1 MENNQNIQSLVTAR
15 QERDRGRDDNEA
27 ETDANLVFQDFCEE
41 RSLSE
46 NSFISKHL
54 KSIFLAGWNE
64 SRLEV
69 SELINH
75 TTSNLFRWNSLLRS
89 VLAIFIVIGLLGT
102 LFGLTDSLVELSLAL
117 KASSERQ
124 TPTENGETSAPADA
138 DSKNSRQMT
147 EALSALMADIK
158 GAFAPSIAG
167 VFFTVLG
174 VVLYG
179 FFLRCACHPV
189 KSILE
194 QSTLTVW
201 VPQLYPTTS
210 QKLIQ
215 TLQESETQMRS
226 GYQTAVRV
234 DELVETVQTNVNEFN
249 ISLTQA
255 KTITQP
261 LSESGEKIN
270 QAASAI
276 STAAADLNTGFTKSL
291 NEFSDVL
298 NKGFLQSLNEF
309 SSEFASSVNQLA
321 GFQNEIRNL
330 HQQFQKE
337 ANEKLDQHCEKLS
350 DQNQDLIKV
359 LNALNN
365 YEEASIN
372 SRKQIDEKL
381 QASID
386 KAAETNINIYTENRK
401 WFENIN
407 TENKQ
412 QFSDMQRELKQDLG
426 NVQETL
432 EKQLGHLATELK
444 TNLTNIQNDL
454 NSGLTTL
461 NERLENFDTPLKQ
474 TAERIQEVF
483 DDRLEILSDQLG
495 KFHEPIQES
504 AEKMRNTY
512 ADSVTNIEEIV
523 GNLQQEINRQ
533 NQKYEEQLTGVQ
545 SLNQR
550 VEGLLT
556 QLGENSRNQKNAV
569 DQIKETFDDRLETL
583 GDQLGKFHEPIQES
597 AEKMRNTYADSVTNM
612 EEIVGNLQQEINR
625 QNQKY
630 EEQLTGVQS
639 LNQDLV
645 NLLNQ
650 LDARLENLGK
660 PLRETVGEIK
670 GTFDE
675 QLTILNER
683 LEKFHEPIQESA
695 EKMRNTYADSV
706 KYMRGIV
713 GNLQREINKQNEK
726 YAEQLA
732 GVQSLNE
739 RVEGLLSQLD
749 ESSKNQKNAVNT
761 LSTNV
766 DGLTTDIKNLD
777 SAINTLTS
785 DSGDLHQ
792 SIVAIKEYTGTLGVA
807 SQQFVEKNEHV
818 VNLLSQLDE
827 SSKNQKNAVNT
838 LSTNVDGLTTDIKNL
853 DSAIKSFVSDS
864 GDLSQSIEAIK
875 GNIETLGTAS
885 KQFVEKVE
893 KADTNALNANI
904 DELNTTISKIAQTSQ
919 TLVDAVKGS
928 EKKRSF
934 FSRR

>member
-1 MENNQNIQSLVTAR
+1 MPSFFSEYLLPANSIALGIVICLFCFFIAWLVGLIVYWRILSRKRKQIENNQDIQPLVTAR
-15 QERDRGRDDNEA
+15 QEQDRGRDDNEG
-27 ETDANLVFQDFCEE
+27 ETDANPFFQDFCAE

-54 KSIFLAGWNE
+54 KAIFLAGWNE

-75 TTSNLFRWNSLLRS
+75 TASNLFRWNSLFRS
-89 VLAIFIVIGLLGT
+89 ALAVFIVIGLLGT
-102 LFGLTDSLVELSLAL
+102 LFGLTDSLVRL
-117 KASSERQ
+117 SSELRQ
-124 TPTENGETSAPADA
+124 NAQTQTSTENNQADA
-138 DSKNSRQMT
+138 ASESVTDSSTRIT
-147 EALSALMADIK
+147 DALSKLMEDIK
-158 GAFAPSIAG
+158 GAFAPSIWG
-167 VFFTVLG
+167 IIFTITG

-179 FFLRCACHPV
+179 VYLQIACHPV
-189 KSILE
+189 KSTLE
-194 QSTLTVW
+194 RLTLTVW

-215 TLQESETQMRS
+215 TLQESEAQMRS

-276 STAAADLNTGFTKSL
+276 RTAAADLNTGFTRSL

-309 SSEFASSVNQLA
+309 SNEFASSVNQLA

-381 QASID
+381 RGSID
-386 KAAETNINIYTENRK
+386 KAAETNTNIYTENRK

-412 QFSDMQRELKQDLG
+412 QFSDMQKELKQDLG
-426 NVQETL
+426 NLQETL

-444 TNLTNIQNDL
+444 TNLINIQNDL

-474 TAERIQEVF
+474 TVKGIKGVF
-483 DDRLEILSDQLG
+483 DNRLEILSDQLG

-504 AEKMRNTY
+504 AKQMRNTY
-512 ADSVTNIEEIV
+512 ADSVRYMQGIV
-523 GNLQQEINRQ
+523 GDLQREINKQ
-533 NQKYEEQLTGVQ
+533 NQKYEEQL
-545 SLNQR
+545 
-550 VEGLLT
+550 
-556 QLGENSRNQKNAV
+556 
-569 DQIKETFDDRLETL
+569 
-583 GDQLGKFHEPIQES
+583 
-597 AEKMRNTYADSVTNM
+597 
-612 EEIVGNLQQEINR
+612 VGI
-625 QNQKY
+625 
-630 EEQLTGVQS
+630 QS

-650 LDARLENLGK
+650 LDARLENLDK

-683 LEKFHEPIQESA
+683 LEKFDEPIQKSA
-695 EKMRNTYADSV
+695 EQMRDTYADSV
-706 KYMRGIV
+706 KYMQGIV
-713 GNLQREINKQNEK
+713 GDLQREINKQNQK
-726 YAEQLA
+726 YEEQLA
-732 GVQSLNE
+732 GVKRLNE

-749 ESSKNQKNAVNT
+749 ESSKNQKNAIDT

-766 DGLTTDIKNLD
+766 GGLTTDIKNLD
-777 SAINTLTS
+777 TAINTLTS

-792 SIVAIKEYTGTLGVA
+792 SIAAIKEYTGTLDAA
-807 SQQFVEKNEHV
+807 SKQFVETNEHV

-827 SSKNQKNAVNT
+827 SSKNQKNAIDT

-864 GDLSQSIEAIK
+864 GDLNQSIEAIK

-893 KADTNALNANI
+893 KADTNALNTNI
-904 DELNTTISKIAQTSQ
+904 DKLNTTISKITQTSQ
-919 TLVDAVKGS
+919 TLVDAVKGL